1 MIKIIAVGKTK
12 QRFIL
17 DGMQEY
23 NKRLTKYS
31 KVVWK
36 ILPDTKLSSSINID
50 IVKDKEAKKILSHI
64 KESDFV
70 VALDEKGKQFTSL
83 GFSRLISQRNQS
95 ITFIIGGVYGLSD
108 IIKKR
113 VDLLLSFSKSTM
125 THQMIRLVL
134 AEQLYRAFTIITGKK
149 YHY

>member
-12 QRFIL
+12 QKFIIE
-17 DGMQEY
+17 GMQEY

-36 ILPDTKLSSSINID
+36 VVTDVKLSSSINIE
-50 IVKDKEAKKILSHI
+50 IVKDKEAEKILSHI
-64 KESDFV
+64 KASDFV
-70 VALDEKGKQFTSL
+70 AVLDEKGKQFTSHE
-83 GFSRLISQRNQS
+83 FAKLITQKNRN
-95 ITFIIGGVYGLSD
+95 ITFVIGGVYGLSN
-108 IIKKR
+108 IVKKR
-113 VDLLLSFSKSTM
+113 ANLLLSFSKSTM

-134 AEQLYRAFTIITGKK
+134 SEQIYRAFTIITGKK

>member
-12 QRFIL
+12 QKFIL
-17 DGMQEY
+17 DGVQEY

-31 KVVWK
+31 KVVWE
-36 ILPDTKLSSSINID
+36 IVVDVKLSSSINVD
-50 IVKDKEAKKILSHI
+50 IVKAKESEKILSKI
-64 KESDFV
+64 KPNDFV
-70 VALDEKGKQFTSL
+70 AALDERGKQFTSPE
-83 GFSRLISQRNQS
+83 FAKFISQRNQN

-113 VDLLLSFSKSTM
+113 ANILLSFSKSTM
-125 THQMIRLVL
+125 THQMIRLL
-134 AEQLYRAFTIITGKK
+134 LSEQLYRAFTIITGKK